1 MESAIS
7 ALDKNEKL
15 RGKLINVGERF
26 IGFDSLVRDDAVK
39 RKSLEERRYQE
50 LSDKLANLER
60 SVNAEIKRR
69 MDASKTLQMM
79 IEQMANDMFD
89 RLQKKVQRHID
100 RLALQVDDL
109 NTRSGDVI
117 RGIQEMRGDIPN
129 KLETDAKLL
138 TEELNRL
145 KSQIDS
151 EKHSTLEKDSVL
163 SRRAA
168 EVEYLMD
175 KRSEAEL
182 TLVEEQFSLIRKGID
197 ELTRADTAVEDQFRG
212 FTLEELSTLKNG
224 LVLCSQARESSDD
237 EIINA
242 INSYTN
248 ALQKIL
254 RASAL

>member
-1 MESAIS
+1 MDVPGGAD
-7 ALDKNEKL
+7 AKNEKL

-26 IGFDSLVRDDAVK
+26 IGFDSLVRDDAIK
-39 RKSLEERRYQE
+39 RKSVDERKYQE
-50 LSDKLANLER
+50 LTEKLANLER

-69 MDASKTLQMM
+69 LDASKTLQMM

-100 RLALQVDDL
+100 RLALQIDDL
-109 NTRSGDVI
+109 NTRSGDVV
-117 RGIQEMRGDIPN
+117 RGIQEMKGDIPN
-129 KLETDAKLL
+129 KLESDARML

-145 KSQIDS
+145 KGQVDL
-151 EKHSTLEKDSVL
+151 EKQSTLEKDSVL

-168 EVEYLMD
+168 EVEYSVD
-175 KRSEAEL
+175 KRFESESS
-182 TLVEEQFSLIRKGID
+182 LVEEQFNLIRKGID

-212 FTLEELSTLKNG
+212 FTLEEMSTLKNG

-248 ALQKIL
+248 SLQKIL